1 MRVIGRLV
9 ALGVVLAG
17 LLAGAQ
23 PADAV
28 QFDFTVDHCTGGCGT
43 PPFGTVTLS
52 QIGTAVD
59 VTVHLNSPNWF
70 VKTGAGA
77 FQAFGFNANG
87 VVVGDITVDPHTP
100 ALAAAAGPAGGFH
113 MNGAGFFDF
122 GINCPGCS
130 NGAGGAFNTDILF
143 HVADAT
149 IADFVEN
156 SLGSAFAADIFS
168 NNLNGL
174 NGTGNTGVVS
184 TGLEPVPEPS
194 SLLLFGTSMVALRMV
209 GRRLKRRAV

>member
-100 ALAAAAGPAGGFH
+100 ALAAAALSTP
-113 MNGAGFFDF
+113 
-122 GINCPGCS
+122 ISCS
-130 NGAGGAFNTDILF
+130 TLLMRRSPISLRTVQGLRLWLISS
-143 HVADAT
+143 AT
-149 IADFVEN
+149 
-156 SLGSAFAADIFS
+156 
-168 NNLNGL
+168 
-174 NGTGNTGVVS
+174 TS
-184 TGLEPVPEPS
+184 T
-194 SLLLFGTSMVALRMV
+194 A
-209 GRRLKRRAV
+209 